1 MTDTLTAALV
11 SRGLRCHCP
20 ACDGSYHLGDMMGDR
35 FIQSVTDAILREY
48 GAPICFDCA
57 NDFVEPDDDDAIADA
72 LAEARD
78 NLRMMVGYR
87 A

>member
-20 ACDGSYHLGDMMGDR
+20 ACDDSYHLGDMMGDR

-48 GAPICFDCA
+48 GAPICFGCA
-57 NDFVEPDDDDAIADA
+57 DDFVEPEDDDDIADS
-72 LAEARD
+72 LAEPRD
-78 NLRMMVGYR
+78 SLLIMGGYR